1 MPLAKLAL
9 RVPNTGEVI
18 PFSGEVIVGRGAAAD
33 IALDHSTVSRRH
45 ASLRLDGAT
54 VVVRDLDS
62 ANGTWLNEERV
73 FDATRAEHGDVLR
86 LGVVELRLEI
96 DARAPDHDPSATPTE
111 ILAAVS

>member
-1 MPLAKLAL
+1 MSLARLVI
-9 RVPNTGEVI
+9 RVPNTGAVF
-18 PFSGEVIVGRGAAAD
+18 PFSGEVVVGRGAAAD

-62 ANGTWLNEERV
+62 ANGTYLNGERI
-73 FDATRAEHGDVLR
+73 FDATRAEHGDILR
-86 LGVVELRLEI
+86 LGVVELLLEV
-96 DARAPDHDPSATPTE
+96 DVRAPDHDPSATPTE